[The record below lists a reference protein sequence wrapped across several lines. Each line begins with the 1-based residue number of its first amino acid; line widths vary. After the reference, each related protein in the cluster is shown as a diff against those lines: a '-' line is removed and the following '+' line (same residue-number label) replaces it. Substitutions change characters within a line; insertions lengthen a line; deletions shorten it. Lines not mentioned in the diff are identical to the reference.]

1 MQNNGDEIPD
11 QAISQE
17 EGLKQFVHWL
27 FEIYSTLHTSYLIL
41 VAHECRDF
49 QQILLEKN
57 LLKCGAK
64 FDRSNIFCGCSI
76 LFGFDRILDVTFAD
90 SLDVMRKIYRDSC
103 IQYIAIYV
111 RIYVCIF
118 FCSDFTIIAILL

>member
-1 MQNNGDEIPD
+1 MQNNGEEVPD

-90 SLDVMRKIYRDSC
+90 SLDVMRKI
-103 IQYIAIYV
+103 V
-111 RIYVCIF
+111 EKGNMKK
-118 FCSDFTIIAILL
+118 ILQVTLIRKGNKFVVNDLCRH